1 MEEIKKIAVYG
12 ICATMI
18 FRLTAGT
25 AYAKYIKFFGGILLF
40 SMISGMILRV
50 FPDGETTL
58 ERRLDETWNALYE
71 SVCMERNYDAVKQ
84 QTDTVLEQ
92 MTLDA
97 GMYWKNEAEVTESE
111 DAVEYAGIPKVVVE
125 VGHDE

>member
-1 MEEIKKIAVYG
+1 M
-12 ICATMI
+12 
-18 FRLTAGT
+18 
-25 AYAKYIKFFGGILLF
+25 F

-71 SVCMERNYDAVKQ
+71 SVCMERDYDAVKQ